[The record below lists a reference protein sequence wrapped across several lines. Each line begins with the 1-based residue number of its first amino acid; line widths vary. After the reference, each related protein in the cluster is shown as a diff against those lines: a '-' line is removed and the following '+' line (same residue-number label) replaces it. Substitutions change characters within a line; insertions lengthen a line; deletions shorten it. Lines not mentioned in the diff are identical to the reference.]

1 MRTRTFFAILNMY
14 KLRDLNTMGY
24 KEIIQYLDDFP
35 FLHKRE
41 YSEGS
46 VAYEIV
52 TKNMFPDDEDLPL
65 ENTARAV
72 IIDRYGLTCRRLMV
86 MNGLIYAR
94 EELEINN
101 LTELKVYLKNIEDE
115 IKRYSELYKQA
126 MVDYKL
132 GKMYSDFAD

>member
-1 MRTRTFFAILNMY
+1 MY

-24 KEIIQYLDDFP
+24 KEIIKYLDDFP
-35 FLHKRE
+35 FLHKEE

-52 TKNMFPDDEDLPL
+52 TKNMYPDDDDLPT
-65 ENTARAV
+65 ENTARA
-72 IIDRYGLTCRRLMV
+72 ITIDRYGLTCRRLMV

-94 EELEINN
+94 EELEVTN
-101 LTELKVYLKNIEDE
+101 LTELKNYLVEVEEE
-115 IKRYSELYKQA
+115 IKQFSKLYKQA

-132 GKMYSDFAD
+132 NKMKEDF

>member
-35 FLHKRE
+35 FLHKQE

-52 TKNMFPDDEDLPL
+52 TKNMYPDDDVLPT
-65 ENTARAV
+65 ENTARA
-72 IIDRYGLTCRRLMV
+72 ITIDRYGLTCRRLMV

-94 EELEINN
+94 EELEVDN
-101 LTELKVYLKNIEDE
+101 LTELKNYLYEIEKE
-115 IKRYSELYKQA
+115 IKRYSKLYKQA

-132 GKMYSDFAD
+132 NKMKEDF

>member
-24 KEIIQYLDDFP
+24 KEIIQYIDDFP
-35 FLHKRE
+35 FLHKRN
-41 YSEGS
+41 YGNGS

-52 TKNMFPDDEDLPL
+52 TKNIFPDDDDLPS

-72 IIDRYGLTCRRLMV
+72 TIDRFGIICRRLQI

-94 EELEINN
+94 EDIEVNN
-101 LTELKVYLKNIEDE
+101 LTELKVYLKNVEDE
-115 IKRYSELYKQA
+115 IQRYSKLYKQA
-126 MVDYKL
+126 MVEYKL
-132 GKMYSDFAD
+132 NKMKEDF

>member
-1 MRTRTFFAILNMY
+1 MY

-24 KEIIQYLDDFP
+24 KEIIQYIDDFP
-35 FLHKRE
+35 FLHKRD
-41 YSEGS
+41 YGDGS

-52 TKNMFPDDEDLPL
+52 TKNMFPDDDDLPS

-72 IIDRYGLTCRRLMV
+72 IIDRFGITYRRLQV

-94 EELEINN
+94 EDIEINN
-101 LTELKVYLKNIEDE
+101 LTELKVYLKNIEEE
-115 IKRYSELYKQA
+115 IKRYSKLYKQA

-132 GKMYSDFAD
+132 DKMNSDFAD

>member
-1 MRTRTFFAILNMY
+1 
-14 KLRDLNTMGY
+14 MGY

-41 YSEGS
+41 YDEGA

-52 TKNMFPDDEDLPL
+52 TKNMFPDDDDLPS

-72 IIDRYGLTCRRLMV
+72 IIDRFGITCRRLQV

-94 EELEINN
+94 EELEVNN
-101 LTELKVYLKNIEDE
+101 LTELKNYLYEIEEE
-115 IKRYSELYKQA
+115 IKRYSKLYKQA

-132 GKMYSDFAD
+132 DKMHSDFAD

>member
-24 KEIIQYLDDFP
+24 KEIIKYLDDFP
-35 FLHKRE
+35 FLHKQE

-52 TKNMFPDDEDLPL
+52 TKNLYPDDDDLPT
-65 ENTARAV
+65 ENTARA
-72 IIDRYGLTCRRLMV
+72 ITIDRYGLTCRRLMV

-94 EELEINN
+94 EELEVTN
-101 LTELKVYLKNIEDE
+101 LTELKNYLFEVEEE
-115 IKRYSELYKQA
+115 IKRFSKLYKQA

-132 GKMYSDFAD
+132 NKMKEDF

>member
-1 MRTRTFFAILNMY
+1 
-14 KLRDLNTMGY
+14 MGY

-35 FLHKRE
+35 FLHKQE

-52 TKNMFPDDEDLPL
+52 TKNMYPDDDVLPT
-65 ENTARAV
+65 ENTARA
-72 IIDRYGLTCRRLMV
+72 ITIDRYGLTCRRLMV

-94 EELEINN
+94 EELEVDN
-101 LTELKVYLKNIEDE
+101 LTELKNYLYEIEKE
-115 IKRYSELYKQA
+115 IKLYSKLYKQA

-132 GKMYSDFAD
+132 NKMKEDF

>member
-35 FLHKRE
+35 FLHKQE

-52 TKNMFPDDEDLPL
+52 TKNMFPDDEDLPT

-72 IIDRYGLTCRRLMV
+72 TIDRYGITCRRLMV

-94 EELEINN
+94 EDIEVNN
-101 LTELKVYLKNIEDE
+101 LTELKNYLTEVEEE
-115 IKRYSELYKQA
+115 IKRYSKLYKQA

-132 GKMYSDFAD
+132 NKMKEDF

>member
-35 FLHKRE
+35 FLHKQE

-52 TKNMFPDDEDLPL
+52 TKNMFPDDEDLPT

-72 IIDRYGLTCRRLMV
+72 TIDRYGITCRRLMV

-94 EELEINN
+94 EDIEVNN
-101 LTELKVYLKNIEDE
+101 LTELKNYLTEVEEE
-115 IKRYSELYKQA
+115 IKRYSKLYKQA
-126 MVDYKL
+126 MVEYKL
-132 GKMYSDFAD
+132 NKMKEDF

>member
-24 KEIIQYLDDFP
+24 KEIIKYLDDFP
-35 FLHKRE
+35 FLHKQE

-52 TKNMFPDDEDLPL
+52 TKNMYPEDDDLPT
-65 ENTARAV
+65 ENTARA
-72 IIDRYGLTCRRLMV
+72 ITIDRYGLTCRRLMV

-94 EELEINN
+94 EELEVTN
-101 LTELKVYLKNIEDE
+101 LTELKNYLVEVEEE
-115 IKRYSELYKQA
+115 IKQFSKLYKQA

-132 GKMYSDFAD
+132 NKMKEDF

>member
-35 FLHKRE
+35 FLHKQE

-52 TKNMFPDDEDLPL
+52 TKNMFPDDDDLPT

-72 IIDRYGLTCRRLMV
+72 TIDRYGITCRRLMV

-94 EELEINN
+94 EDIEVNN
-101 LTELKVYLKNIEDE
+101 LTELKNYLTEVEEE
-115 IKRYSELYKQA
+115 IKRFSKLYKQA

-132 GKMYSDFAD
+132 NKMKEDF

>member
-1 MRTRTFFAILNMY
+1 
-14 KLRDLNTMGY
+14 MGY

-35 FLHKRE
+35 FLHKQE

-52 TKNMFPDDEDLPL
+52 TKNMFPEDDDLPT
-65 ENTARAV
+65 ENTARA
-72 IIDRYGLTCRRLMV
+72 ITIDRYGLTFRRLMV

-94 EELEINN
+94 EELEVDN

-115 IKRYSELYKQA
+115 IKLYSKLYKQA

-132 GKMYSDFAD
+132 NKMKEDF

>member
-41 YSEGS
+41 YSEGA

-52 TKNMFPDDEDLPL
+52 TKNMYPDDDDLPT
-65 ENTARAV
+65 ENTARA
-72 IIDRYGLTCRRLMV
+72 ITIDRYGLTCRRLMV

-94 EELEINN
+94 EELEVNN
-101 LTELKVYLKNIEDE
+101 LTELKNYLFEVEEE
-115 IKRYSELYKQA
+115 IKRYSKLYKQA

-132 GKMYSDFAD
+132 NKMKEDF

>member
-24 KEIIQYLDDFP
+24 KEIIKYLDDFP
-35 FLHKRE
+35 FLHKQE

-52 TKNMFPDDEDLPL
+52 TKTMYPEDDDLPT
-65 ENTARAV
+65 ENTARA
-72 IIDRYGLTCRRLMV
+72 ITIDRYGLTCRRLMV

-94 EELEINN
+94 EELEVNN
-101 LTELKVYLKNIEDE
+101 LTELKNYLFEVEEE
-115 IKRYSELYKQA
+115 IKRYSKLYKQA

-132 GKMYSDFAD
+132 KKMKEDF

>member
-24 KEIIQYLDDFP
+24 KEIIKYLDDFP
-35 FLHKRE
+35 FLHKQE

-52 TKNMFPDDEDLPL
+52 TKTMYPEDDDLPT
-65 ENTARAV
+65 ENTARA
-72 IIDRYGLTCRRLMV
+72 ITIDRYGLTCRRLMV

-94 EELEINN
+94 EELEVNN
-101 LTELKVYLKNIEDE
+101 LTELKNYLVEVEEE
-115 IKRYSELYKQA
+115 IKRYSKLYKQA

-132 GKMYSDFAD
+132 NKMKEDF

>member
-24 KEIIQYLDDFP
+24 KEIIKYLDDFP
-35 FLHKRE
+35 FLHKQE

-52 TKNMFPDDEDLPL
+52 TKTMYPEDDDLPT
-65 ENTARAV
+65 ENTARA
-72 IIDRYGLTCRRLMV
+72 ITIDRYGLTCRRLMV

-94 EELEINN
+94 EELEVTN
-101 LTELKVYLKNIEDE
+101 LTELKNYLFEVEEE
-115 IKRYSELYKQA
+115 IKRYSKLYKQA

-132 GKMYSDFAD
+132 KKMKEDF

>member
-1 MRTRTFFAILNMY
+1 
-14 KLRDLNTMGY
+14 MGY

-35 FLHKRE
+35 FLHKQE

-52 TKNMFPDDEDLPL
+52 TKNMYPDDDVLPT
-65 ENTARAV
+65 ENTARA
-72 IIDRYGLTCRRLMV
+72 ITIDRYGLTCRRLMV

-94 EELEINN
+94 EELEVNN
-101 LTELKVYLKNIEDE
+101 LPELKVYLKNIEDE
-115 IKRYSELYKQA
+115 IKRYSKLYKQA

-132 GKMYSDFAD
+132 NKMKEDF

>member
-24 KEIIQYLDDFP
+24 KEIIKYLDDFP
-35 FLHKRE
+35 FLHKQE
-41 YSEGS
+41 YSNGS

-52 TKNMFPDDEDLPL
+52 TKTMYPDDEDLPT
-65 ENTARAV
+65 ENTARA
-72 IIDRYGLTCRRLMV
+72 ITIDRYGLTCRRLMV

-94 EELEINN
+94 EDIEVNN
-101 LTELKVYLKNIEDE
+101 LTELKNYLCEIEEE

-132 GKMYSDFAD
+132 DKMNSDFAD

>member
-24 KEIIQYLDDFP
+24 KEIIQYIDDFP
-35 FLHKRE
+35 FLHKRN
-41 YSEGS
+41 YGNGS

-52 TKNMFPDDEDLPL
+52 TKNIFPDDDDLPS

-72 IIDRYGLTCRRLMV
+72 TIDRFGIICRRLQI

-94 EELEINN
+94 EDIEVNN
-101 LTELKVYLKNIEDE
+101 LTELKVYLKNVEDE
-115 IKRYSELYKQA
+115 IQRYSKLYKQA

-132 GKMYSDFAD
+132 NKMKEDF

>member
-1 MRTRTFFAILNMY
+1 MLTRTFFAILNMY

-35 FLHKRE
+35 FLHKQE

-52 TKNMFPDDEDLPL
+52 TKNMYPDDDLPT
-65 ENTARAV
+65 ENTARA
-72 IIDRYGLTCRRLMV
+72 ITIDRYGLTCRRLQI

-94 EELEINN
+94 EDIGVNN
-101 LTELKVYLKNIEDE
+101 LTELKNYLNDVEEE
-115 IKRYSELYKQA
+115 IKRYSKLYKQA

-132 GKMYSDFAD
+132 NKIKEDF

>member
-1 MRTRTFFAILNMY
+1 MY

-35 FLHKRE
+35 FLHKRD
-41 YSEGS
+41 YGEGS

-52 TKNMFPDDEDLPL
+52 TKTMYPEDEDLPS

-72 IIDRYGLTCRRLMV
+72 SIDRFGITCRRLQV

-94 EELEINN
+94 EDIEVNN
-101 LTELKVYLKNIEDE
+101 LTELKNYLNHVEEE
-115 IKRYSELYKQA
+115 IKRYSRMYKQA
-126 MVDYKL
+126 MVEYKL
-132 GKMYSDFAD
+132 DKMKEDFK

>member
-1 MRTRTFFAILNMY
+1 
-14 KLRDLNTMGY
+14 MGY
-24 KEIIQYLDDFP
+24 KEIIQYIDDFP

-41 YSEGS
+41 YSEGA

-52 TKNMFPDDEDLPL
+52 TKNMFPDDEDLPS
-65 ENTARAV
+65 ENTARAI
-72 IIDRYGLTCRRLMV
+72 IIDRYGITCRRLMV

-94 EELEINN
+94 EELEVDN

-115 IKRYSELYKQA
+115 IKRYSKLYKQA

-132 GKMYSDFAD
+132 NKMKEDF

>member
-1 MRTRTFFAILNMY
+1 MY

-35 FLHKRE
+35 LLHKRD
-41 YSEGS
+41 YGDGS

-52 TKNMFPDDEDLPL
+52 TKNMFPDDDDLPS

-72 IIDRYGLTCRRLMV
+72 IIDRYGLTFRRLMV

-94 EELEINN
+94 EDIEINN
-101 LTELKVYLKNIEDE
+101 LPELKVYLKNIEDE
-115 IKRYSELYKQA
+115 IKRYRKLYKQA

-132 GKMYSDFAD
+132 NKMKEDF

>member
-1 MRTRTFFAILNMY
+1 
-14 KLRDLNTMGY
+14 MGY

-35 FLHKRE
+35 FLNKRDYGE
-41 YSEGS
+41 DV

-52 TKNMFPDDEDLPL
+52 TKNMYPDDEDLPT

-72 IIDRYGLTCRRLMV
+72 IIDKFGITCRRIMV

-94 EELEINN
+94 EEIEVDN
-101 LTELKVYLKNIEDE
+101 LTELKNYMNDVENE
-115 IKRYSELYKQA
+115 IKRYSKMYKQA

-132 GKMYSDFAD
+132 NKMKEDFK

>member
-1 MRTRTFFAILNMY
+1 MY

-35 FLHKRE
+35 LLHKRD
-41 YSEGS
+41 YGDGS

-52 TKNMFPDDEDLPL
+52 TKNMFPDDDDLPS

-72 IIDRYGLTCRRLMV
+72 IIDRHGITFRRLIV
-86 MNGLIYAR
+86 MNGLIYAI
-94 EELEINN
+94 ENIEVNN
-101 LTELKVYLKNIEDE
+101 LTELKNFLNNVEDE
-115 IKRYSELYKQA
+115 IKRYGELYKQA

-132 GKMYSDFAD
+132 NKMKEDF

>member
-24 KEIIQYLDDFP
+24 KEIIQYIDDFP
-35 FLHKRE
+35 FLHKQE

-52 TKNMFPDDEDLPL
+52 TKNMFPDDDDLPT

-72 IIDRYGLTCRRLMV
+72 TIDRYGITCRRLMV

-94 EELEINN
+94 EDIEVNN
-101 LTELKVYLKNIEDE
+101 LTELKNYLVEIEDE
-115 IKRYSELYKQA
+115 IKRYSKLYKQA

-132 GKMYSDFAD
+132 NKMKEDF